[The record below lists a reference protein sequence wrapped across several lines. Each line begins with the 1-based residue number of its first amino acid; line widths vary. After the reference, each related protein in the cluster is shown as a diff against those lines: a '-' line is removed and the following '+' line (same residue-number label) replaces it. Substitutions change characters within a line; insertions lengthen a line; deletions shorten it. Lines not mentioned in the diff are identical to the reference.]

1 MKTEENF
8 YQAEGMEGQRLK
20 MAARRM
26 YKVADELD
34 LTVADM
40 MNLMTNLIAD
50 MAFTECIDRQ
60 TLLEII
66 GKVYD
71 LHVESATKDETIN

>member
-1 MKTEENF
+1 MKIDEDF
-8 YQAEGMEGQRLK
+8 YRAEGAEGQRLK
-20 MAARRM
+20 MAASRI

-40 MNLMTNLIAD
+40 MNVMINLIAD
-50 MAFTECIDRQ
+50 IAFTECIDRQ

-71 LHVESATKDETIN
+71 MHVESATKDETIN

>member
-8 YQAEGMEGQRLK
+8 YPAEGAEGQRLNN
-20 MAARRM
+20 AARRM
-26 YKVADELD
+26 YKTAEELD
-34 LTVADM
+34 LSVADM
-40 MNLMTNLIAD
+40 MNLSISLIAD
-50 MAFTECIDRQ
+50 IAFTECIDRQ

-71 LHVESATKDETIN
+71 MHVESATKDETIN